1 MHRPIRILQAAAV
14 AMLLTAVPIASASAC
29 SCAMTELDQ
38 AVNEATV
45 AFVGYPVSVE
55 PAPRTEIGETVLTTW
70 AVERSR
76 DPIGADTIAVRSW
89 VDSGANCGISF
100 AADERWLVLA
110 YESDGVLETNGCNQ
124 NRRLDGS
131 DPEGEAAIASMLT
144 VVPEAQPA
152 AQDAVA
158 IPTAVVALGA
168 AALLV
173 VAVSLLAFRR
183 RPPG

>member
-1 MHRPIRILQAAAV
+1 MAMLPRSLLAMITAV
-14 AMLLTAVPIASASAC
+14 LLTAVPIASASAC

-38 AVNEATV
+38 AVAEATV

-55 PAPRTEIGETVLTTW
+55 AAPRNEIGETVLTTW

-76 DPIGADTIAVRSW
+76 DPIGSTTIAIRSW

-110 YESDGVLETNGCNQ
+110 YDSDGVLETNGCNQ

-144 VVPEAQPA
+144 VVPESRPEE
-152 AQDAVA
+152 QDAVA
-158 IPTAVVALGA
+158 IPAPVVALGA

-183 RPPG
+183 RPLG